1 MNALIFAAGCG
12 RRMRPLTGTCPK
24 PVLRRAKS
32 DTVHALLALD
42 AAAFLVRPGQA
53 FGRSMLA
60 TLMLFGQR

>member
-12 RRMRPLTGTCPK
+12 QRMRPPAGACSK

-42 AAAFLVRPGQA
+42 DAAFPLRPGQA
-53 FGRSMLA
+53 FGGSMPI